1 MTLWQ
6 LELIRRLRARFWM
19 SKSMHTDTSVL
30 STTEGSFARALIY
43 FQMSVECLW
52 ADITKKHAPWMKK

>member
-19 SKSMHTDTSVL
+19 SKSMRTDDEVFSM
-30 STTEGSFARALIY
+30 TEGSFARALIY

-52 ADITKKHAPWMKK
+52 ADITKKHARWMEK

>member
-19 SKSMHTDTSVL
+19 SKSMRTDDEVL
-30 STTEGSFARALIY
+30 SMTEGSFARALIY
-43 FQMSVECLW
+43 FQMNMDCVWARITGKSVR
-52 ADITKKHAPWMKK
+52 WMEK